1 VSPSWGV
8 PLHDHLGELNM
19 YAAIFSLGAALLAC
33 AGTVVYGISAPMAGG
48 FFIGAVAMAIGAGV
62 DVMSAGQR
70 AAVK

>member
-1 VSPSWGV
+1 
-8 PLHDHLGELNM
+8 M

-48 FFIGAVAMAIGAGV
+48 FFIGALAMAIGAGV